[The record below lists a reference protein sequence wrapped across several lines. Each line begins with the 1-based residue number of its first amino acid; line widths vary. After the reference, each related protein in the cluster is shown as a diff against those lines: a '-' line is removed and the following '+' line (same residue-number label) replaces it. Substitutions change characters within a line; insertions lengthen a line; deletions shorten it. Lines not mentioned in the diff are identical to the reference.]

1 MILLLILNLMGSSES
16 STNTSALLSLIKGLL
31 KREKALLEKSDYLLN
46 FIEKAVDES
55 HNSEEVL
62 TDLAAIL
69 YDRSL

>member
-1 MILLLILNLMGSSES
+1 MGSSES
-16 STNTSALLSLIKGLL
+16 STNTSALLSLIKALL
-31 KREKALLEKSDYLLN
+31 KRERALLEKSDYLLN

>member
-1 MILLLILNLMGSSES
+1 MGSSES